1 MAAIHSGEFKRRAN
15 RTPVEFEG
23 SENDPGI
30 IFPGDGLP
38 RRQVVS
44 DPGIGFS
51 TLNKWVKVV
60 SDDLPRARLRPR
72 LRRTDKPSS
81 RQMR

>member
-1 MAAIHSGEFKRRAN
+1 MAAIHSGEFKRSAN

-23 SENDPGI
+23 SENDPEI

-44 DPGIGFS
+44 DPG
-51 TLNKWVKVV
+51 T
-60 SDDLPRARLRPR
+60 
-72 LRRTDKPSS
+72 
-81 RQMR
+81 